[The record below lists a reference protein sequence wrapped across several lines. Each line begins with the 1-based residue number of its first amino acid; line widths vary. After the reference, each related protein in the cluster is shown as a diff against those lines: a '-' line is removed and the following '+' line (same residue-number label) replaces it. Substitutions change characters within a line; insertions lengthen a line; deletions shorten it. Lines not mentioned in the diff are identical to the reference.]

1 MAGSCHQRCE
11 LFGEF
16 KMYSPQ
22 TKMKEWDKDLQFPNS
37 SPCSSPRAVTHFL
50 MFGIIFN
57 NSNMLNYADLL
68 NQFLILIAIYIKL
81 N

>member
-1 MAGSCHQRCE
+1 MAGSCHRRCE

-37 SPCSSPRAVTHFL
+37 SPSSSPRAVTQFIL
-50 MFGIIFN
+50 LNIIFN
-57 NSNMLNYADLL
+57 NSNMLNYVVLL
-68 NQFLILIAIYIKL
+68 TQFLILIALYIKL